1 MLIKGTNTPAHVEDR
16 SVIAVDIGGTNTKF
30 GLVSLSGEVL
40 TADQIETRGAAGPA
54 QLFAR
59 LLPRLQTYLTDAPI
73 GVAVSTLGIV
83 EPGPGRIVMAADAI
97 ADYCGVSVVDHL
109 AGLGLPVAVENDVN
123 CVALAEGWVGATKGV
138 GSYIALTLGTGIGGG
153 IVIDN
158 RLYRGHSQGAGEWGY
173 MLIDGLTWE
182 DFASLRGLA
191 SLAKTQLGETP
202 WTARTVFES
211 SDGGNADAA
220 RVVDRWYHYLA
231 TGISNLIYAF
241 NPEAVVIG
249 GGITARGG
257 RFLDELDAHLRR
269 YLRAEFHATTRVC
282 LATAGNHAGLLG
294 ATYNWLNH

>member
-1 MLIKGTNTPAHVEDR
+1 MLIQGTKMSAHEANR
-16 SVIAVDIGGTNTKF
+16 RVIAVDIGGTNTKF

-40 TADQIETRGAAGPA
+40 DADQIETRGAAGPA
-54 QLFAR
+54 QLFTR
-59 LLPRLQTYLTDAPI
+59 LLQRLGEYLPDAPI

-83 EPGPGRIVMAADAI
+83 EPERGRIVMAADAI
-97 ADYCGVSVVDHL
+97 ADYCGESVIDHL

-138 GSYIALTLGTGIGGG
+138 SSYIALTLGTGIGGG
-153 IVIDN
+153 IVIDSK
-158 RLYRGHSQGAGEWGY
+158 LYRGHSQGAGEWGY
-173 MLIDGLTWE
+173 MLIDGMTWE

-191 SLAKTQLGETP
+191 ALARTELGGSS

-220 RVVDRWYHYLA
+220 LVVDRWYHYLA
-231 TGISNLIYAF
+231 TGISNLIYAL
-241 NPEAVVIG
+241 NPQAVVIG

-257 RFLDELDAHLRR
+257 RFLDELDAYLRR